1 MARGSNNRSRLLLI
15 ILLVTALFF
24 ITLDLRGV
32 SLTKGSRSV
41 TQSTLAP
48 VQRTVSDIFS
58 PLGRFFSNVKNFG
71 KTKAELDQVEIANA
85 QLKSAL
91 TLDQNAKG
99 ELAQLKG
106 VLDLAGRGSYKVVAA
121 RVIGRGSAASF
132 SQTITLD
139 QGSSSGI
146 RADMS
151 VISANGL
158 VGLVKTVTSSTSIV
172 QLISDP
178 NFKVGV
184 RIARSQSIGILQGQG
199 TNAYSLQLLDP
210 AGTILVGDSLLTNG
224 SDNNHPFVPGVPVG
238 QVTWV
243 DHTTSTLT
251 QSGDVKSYA
260 NLNDLGVVSV
270 ILSAPSAARSTP
282 LVPTPQPTVTVYITA
297 PPAPIATGVAV
308 PGAPS
313 ASPVAKSLPTPTP
326 TRTK

>member
-58 PLGRFFSNVKNFG
+58 PVGRFFSNVKNFG

-139 QGSSSGI
+139 KGSSSGI

-199 TNAYSLQLLDP
+199 TNTYSLQLLDP

-251 QSGDVKSYA
+251 QSGDVRSYT
-260 NLNDLGVVSV
+260 NLNNLGVVSV
-270 ILSAPSAARSTP
+270 ILSAPSAAPSTP

-308 PGAPS
+308 PGTPS
-313 ASPVAKSLPTPTP
+313 ASPAAKSLPTPTP